1 VHGPVQ
7 SEANHRE
14 SCRAGLLAQ
23 AAPGLQASAIPETP
37 ASHAMLP
44 NRIPWVSNN
53 PHITTG
59 GYKDAKGQPFSLRRA
74 PSPGAVAFMDRFAHT
89 LLTPIASIG
98 GIPRKRATCIYL
110 ESGWLRLHWAS
121 SDDLKLFR
129 FPVSATTSSYT
140 YSPRVTTRCMPS
152 GKRRRAPDAFHARR
166 IGQRSRTGAPCRASA
181 PRCWWEGVRLA
192 APAGNS
198 RGQSLHRVIEILY
211 W

>member
-1 VHGPVQ
+1 MHGPVQ

-129 FPVSATTSSYT
+129 FPVSA
-140 YSPRVTTRCMPS
+140 
-152 GKRRRAPDAFHARR
+152 
-166 IGQRSRTGAPCRASA
+166 GQRSRTGAPCRASA